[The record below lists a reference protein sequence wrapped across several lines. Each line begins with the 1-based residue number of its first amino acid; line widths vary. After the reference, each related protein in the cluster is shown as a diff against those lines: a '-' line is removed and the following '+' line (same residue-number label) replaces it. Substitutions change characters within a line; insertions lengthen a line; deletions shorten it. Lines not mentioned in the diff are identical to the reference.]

1 MYTYLN
7 FRKNIYD
14 VIRFM
19 DDKAK
24 NKVQQVI
31 EADNNIDENIKSD
44 INGSY
49 TGRPL
54 NGRHPIQDADDL

>member
-1 MYTYLN
+1 
-7 FRKNIYD
+7 
-14 VIRFM
+14 M

>member
-1 MYTYLN
+1 MPRYKKKKHN
-7 FRKNIYD
+7 
-14 VIRFM
+14 RFFNPPQKSVK
-19 DDKAK
+19 KAK
-24 NKVQQVI
+24 KNSY
-31 EADNNIDENIKSD
+31 IDENIESD

>member
-1 MYTYLN
+1 M
-7 FRKNIYD
+7 KHEE
-14 VIRFM
+14 
-19 DDKAK
+19 K

-31 EADNNIDENIKSD
+31 EADNRIDVNIQSD

-54 NGRHPIQDADDL
+54 NGDTPIQAADDL